1 MEHYAGPVVDAK
13 GKIVKE
19 TKAASDPAAL
29 IAFLKDLA
37 MQWRLEAGPCRN
49 GFTPGDAGGLRR
61 DDSSGDAA
69 CKGDAFGD
77 DHEDRP
83 QG

>member
-37 MQWRLEAGPCRN
+37 MQ
-49 GFTPGDAGGLRR
+49 
-61 DDSSGDAA
+61 
-69 CKGDAFGD
+69 
-77 DHEDRP
+77 
-83 QG
+83 